1 MTVPV
6 RLGPSP
12 ETLRLLLEPR
22 QGPCVSLTFPASRAS
37 TGHGEG
43 VVLRH
48 LVDRAAAVL
57 EDRLGRDRCEAL
69 LAPWRTVADDAAGW
83 REVDCDGFAGFA
95 TDGFAARVPLDGRV
109 SPAVHVAD
117 GFHLL
122 PLVEH
127 LGSVE
132 RCRTVLVT
140 SREVRVLD
148 GEAAAHGAA
157 SLRPVPLPYAAGSLR
172 ADGRLPRDA
181 IVEAEPR
188 EPHRVMHG
196 TGNLGDAIHGG
207 FGSRAAGIDADTARF
222 LHDAGG
228 IVAAAGEV
236 VRYLIV
242 GLPRAAAAFVAGLAP
257 RGTPIEEVPIDP
269 QSLGQA
275 ELAHIVAD
283 VLRVVRRRRDAAIEE
298 GFPEARAH
306 GRASGDFV
314 EIARAAVAGRVEEL
328 FVEEGR
334 GEPGSIDP
342 RTGAVEFPQ
351 ASADGVADGE
361 DLWGALVAIVLRHG
375 GQVTALEAT
384 RMPTRTGVAAVY
396 RWGNGSMTHRPGR
409 PAGR

>member
-1 MTVPV
+1 MPLPA
-6 RLGPSP
+6 RLAPSP

-22 QGPCVSLTFPASRAS
+22 GGPCVSLVFPARRAS
-37 TGHGEG
+37 TGRAEG
-43 VVLRH
+43 IVLRH
-48 LVDRAAAVL
+48 LVERAAAVL
-57 EDRLGRDRCEAL
+57 GERVGRERGEAL
-69 LAPWRTVADDAAGW
+69 LAPFRALADDALGW
-83 REVDCDGFAGFA
+83 RDVDCDGFAGFA
-95 TDGFAARVPLDGRV
+95 ADGFAGRVPLAGRV
-109 SPAVHVAD
+109 APAVHVAER
-117 GFHLL
+117 FHVL

-132 RCRTVLVT
+132 RCRAVLVT

-157 SLRPVPLPYAAGSLR
+157 ALRPVALPQAAGSLR

-181 IVEAEPR
+181 IVTAEPR

-207 FGSRAAGIDADTARF
+207 FGSRAAGIDADTVRF

-236 VRYLIV
+236 ARYLVV
-242 GLPRAAAAFVAGLAP
+242 GLPRVAAAFVAGLAP
-257 RGTPIEEVPIDP
+257 RGTPIEEVPLDP
-269 QSLGQA
+269 QSLGA
-275 ELAHIVAD
+275 GELAHIVAD

-342 RTGAVEFPQ
+342 RTGAVEFPE
-351 ASADGVADGE
+351 ASADGAADGE
-361 DLWGALVAIVLRHG
+361 DLWGALVGIVLRHG
-375 GQVTALEAT
+375 GQVTPLEAG

-396 RWGNGSMTHRPGR
+396 RWGNGTMNHRPGR
-409 PAGR
+409 PGGR